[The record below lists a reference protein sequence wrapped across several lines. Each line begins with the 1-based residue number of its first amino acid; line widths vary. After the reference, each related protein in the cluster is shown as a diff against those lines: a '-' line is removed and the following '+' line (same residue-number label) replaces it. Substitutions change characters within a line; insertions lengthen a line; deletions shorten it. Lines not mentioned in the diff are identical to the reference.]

1 MFTQGTRVKV
11 QDRQISGHCRTPQ
24 YLKGKIG
31 EVIEDTGRWRNPE
44 LLAYHKPGLPMARLF
59 RVRFRQIDIWGADY
73 PNPIDTLDADL
84 YEHWLEDAEHAV
96 AEGA

>member
-1 MFTQGTRVKV
+1 MFAKGTHVRV
-11 QDRQISGHCRTPQ
+11 QDRHIPGHCRTPQ

-59 RVRFRQIDIWGADY
+59 RVRFKQADIWGAGY
-73 PNPIDTLDADL
+73 GNGIDTLDADL
-84 YEHWLEDAEHAV
+84 YEHWLEHAERPA
-96 AEGA
+96 AQGA